1 MICIYIYMY
10 VWRGIS
16 FGGNSCSSWERLK
29 GHLQRAD
36 ASRMIDTWEVDRGQV
51 KNLWVGN
58 LHVGGKTA
66 TLLSE
71 ETFLGRNGFSKC
83 CLLSGLHYLSC
94 LRWHVTFIVFIFNA
108 PFHSF
113 KHQRALVLQPFFR
126 GKLSWRVCSFFII
139 ATAITI
145 ITITMVVVT
154 AIIGMIDIPTVTY
167 SFQITS
173 RWFLHRCPCYLCHHY
188 IIFVSSKPMGGTYH
202 HHHDT
207 WAPGLVF
214 KPLTKKGSAYRTNMA
229 S

>member
-1 MICIYIYMY
+1 MLFAFRIALLILFALTCHIY
-10 VWRGIS
+10 R
-16 FGGNSCSSWERLK
+16 F
-29 GHLQRAD
+29 HLQCTI
-36 ASRMIDTWEVDRGQV
+36 SLVSNIKG
-51 KNLWVGN
+51 LWFCN
-58 LHVGGKTA
+58 
-66 TLLSE
+66 
-71 ETFLGRNGFSKC
+71 R
-83 CLLSGLHYLSC
+83 
-94 LRWHVTFIVFIFNA
+94 
-108 PFHSF
+108 
-113 KHQRALVLQPFFR
+113 FFR

-207 WAPGLVF
+207 MPLGWSSGHWPK
-214 KPLTKKGSAYRTNMA
+214 KPVLTGPIWHPKNRRGMKTIEQSMDFIKKMMNTN
-229 S
+229 